1 MIRNTAAVLLGL
13 LVAITVITFSV
24 MINSY
29 WIPYDYKGLPI
40 EHWKSIVR
48 TAKGEFFIAL
58 LISSGVGSLLG
69 GVVCALIVKTAKRAY
84 AMLIGFI
91 LLIAAIVFV
100 FIFKGH
106 PTWYVVSLF
115 FIFFPFSWLGAQIV
129 QWLQT
134 KVIKSKKASTKT

>member
-1 MIRNTAAVLLGL
+1 MIRNTIAVLAGL
-13 LVAITVITFSV
+13 LVALAIITFSV

-40 EHWKSIVR
+40 EHWRSVVR

-58 LISSGVGSLLG
+58 LISAGVASLMG
-69 GVVCALIVKTAKRAY
+69 GIVCALIVKTAKKAY

-91 LLIAAIVFV
+91 LLLTAIATL
-100 FIFKGH
+100 FIFKGY
-106 PTWYVVSLF
+106 PTWYTVSIF

-129 QWLQT
+129 EWIQKRKKKNKLQR
-134 KVIKSKKASTKT
+134 

>member
-1 MIRNTAAVLLGL
+1 MIRNTVAVLLGL

-40 EHWKSIVR
+40 EHWRSVVG

-69 GVVCALIVKTAKRAY
+69 GVVCALIVKTAKKAY

-91 LLIAAIVFV
+91 LLLAAIAFV
-100 FIFKGH
+100 LIIKGH
-106 PTWYVVSLF
+106 PTWYIISMF

-129 QWLQT
+129 EWLQR
-134 KVIKSKKASTKT
+134 KVIKNKKK